1 MIKKILFALSG
12 MLLLS
17 AFTNPQSLGSPNLNE
32 LSTKSLSDL
41 LPAEI
46 YTITEP
52 ELDCL
57 AKNIYHEARN
67 DMMAGQFAVADVVL
81 NRVHDKRYPNDI
93 CAVIYEGPVQESW
106 RTKKTP
112 DPNDAE
118 LVPIKNKCQF
128 SWYCDG
134 KTDIPWEGEKWHT
147 AKKLAA
153 WYFLNRERIPDITD
167 GSTHYHGNYIK
178 YPYWSRHYA
187 RTVSIDNHIFYR
199 NY

>member
-1 MIKKILFALSG
+1 MLRKILFALSG

-32 LSTKSLSDL
+32 LSNKSLSEL

-52 ELDCL
+52 ELNCL

-93 CAVIYEGPVQESW
+93 CSVIYEGPVQESW

-112 DPNDAE
+112 DPNDSK
-118 LVPIKNKCQF
+118 LVPVKNKCQF
-128 SWYCDG
+128 SWWCDG
-134 KTDIPWEGEKWHT
+134 KSDQAHDGD
-147 AKKLAA
+147 A
-153 WYFLNRERIPDITD
+153 WRKAQEIAYRIVQQRKYRGISE
-167 GSTHYHGNYIK
+167 GSTHYHATY
-178 YPYWSRHYA
+178 
-187 RTVSIDNHIFYR
+187 VSPRWASELDQIGRIGSHIFYR
-199 NY
+199 WH

>member
-1 MIKKILFALSG
+1 MLKKILFALSG
-12 MLLLS
+12 MLMLS
-17 AFTNPQSLGSPNLNE
+17 AFTNPQSLGSPNLND
-32 LSTKSLSDL
+32 LSKKSLSEL
-41 LPAEI
+41 LPDEI

-106 RTKKTP
+106 RTKKTA

-134 KTDIPWEGEKWHT
+134 
-147 AKKLAA
+147 
-153 WYFLNRERIPDITD
+153 RPDIIND
-167 GSTHYHGNYIK
+167 EPSWKQAQAVAYMLLSRNVMRGISEGATHYHATYVSPK
-178 YPYWSRHYA
+178 WAPTLYPIGRIGKH
-187 RTVSIDNHIFYR
+187 RFYKWL
-199 NY
+199 